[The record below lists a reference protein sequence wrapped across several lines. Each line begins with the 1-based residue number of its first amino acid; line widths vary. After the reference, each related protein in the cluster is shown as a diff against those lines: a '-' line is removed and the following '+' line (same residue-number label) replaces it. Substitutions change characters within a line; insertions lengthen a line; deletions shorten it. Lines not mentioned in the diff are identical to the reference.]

1 MKKIT
6 LIISALLAATSTL
19 QAAVISYT
27 NSVVMNND
35 QAAVINLNKFDT
47 TLGTLTAVYV
57 RYVVSISSANIQMDN
72 DSTFSQNGT
81 ARVQNIANS
90 FSSQLS
96 TLSTADT
103 TLATGNFTINASQA
117 FNLGATS
124 GDAIGQF
131 NVTGYSD
138 YANWTPGT
146 LQAIGASDIA
156 TDRIHLYTG
165 SGTYA
170 VSINSTFTTT
180 ATFDGSDGY
189 FMGNTPSG
197 AFAGEVTYTYSPIP
211 EPASATMAILVLIAG
226 FWVRRR
232 FID

>member
-1 MKKIT
+1 MKKTSLKIA
-6 LIISALLAATSTL
+6 ALLLVAGST

-27 NSVVMNND
+27 NSIVMNND
-35 QAAVINLNKFDT
+35 QSAVINLNKFDT
-47 TLGTLTAVYV
+47 SLGTLTAVYV

-103 TLATGNFTINASQA
+103 TLATGDFTINVSQA

-146 LQAIGASDIA
+146 LQAIGDSDIA

-211 EPASATMAILVLIAG
+211 EPATASMLGLAGLIALL
-226 FWVRRR
+226 VRRHLTK
-232 FID
+232 